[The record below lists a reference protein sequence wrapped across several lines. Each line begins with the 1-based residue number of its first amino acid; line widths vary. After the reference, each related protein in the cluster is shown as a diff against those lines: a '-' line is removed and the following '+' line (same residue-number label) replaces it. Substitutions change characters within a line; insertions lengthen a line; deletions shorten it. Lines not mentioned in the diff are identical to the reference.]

1 LKIYCFARGDTIL
14 MDDIFNILSET
25 EKDAERNSRR
35 AFIIQPGAIGDCVLT
50 LPLAESLKTHFGIG
64 TVLML
69 GRSPYIEYFPGRTC
83 IDSIRDLD
91 SIDLHRL
98 FVNHKEFELA
108 DGDPLIGVFSGFEQ
122 IITFLGEAGS
132 DFENNLIFTA
142 NCSNPVEVTT
152 LPLKPSSDYAG
163 HITKFHLETFLS
175 SLGPEAVNSEI
186 DLKKTYITPCKT
198 DLANGQKILSSA
210 GVDTKQKIAI
220 IHPGSGGKAK
230 RWHID
235 NFYMLAETL
244 REKKNSVVFILG
256 PAEMETFE
264 PKTIDALGAIAPL
277 LVDTPLT
284 ETFQAVSCAN
294 CFIGN
299 DSGVTHIAAAAGIP
313 TIACLAATSPA
324 HYHPV
329 GPNVS
334 VFQLDSGDFTSPCP
348 QKAREISRAVLK
360 ILTS

>member
-1 LKIYCFARGDTIL
+1 
-14 MDDIFNILSET
+14 MDDILNILSET
-25 EKDAERNSRR
+25 EDDARRNSRR
-35 AFIIQPGAIGDCVLT
+35 AVIIQPGAIGDCVLT

-64 TVLML
+64 TILML

-83 IDSIRDLD
+83 IDGIRDLD

-98 FVNHKEFELA
+98 FVNHREFELA
-108 DGDPLIGVFSGFEQ
+108 DGDSLIGVFSGFEQ
-122 IITFLGEAGS
+122 IITFLGQAGS

-152 LPLKPSSDYAG
+152 LQLKPGDNYAG
-163 HITKFHLETFLS
+163 HITKFHLDMFLS
-175 SLGPEAVNSEI
+175 SQASEAKTGEI

-210 GVDTKQKIAI
+210 GVDTKQKVAL
-220 IHPGSGGKAK
+220 IHPGSGSAAK
-230 RWHID
+230 NWHID
-235 NFYMLAETL
+235 NFYMVAETL
-244 REKKNSVVFILG
+244 REKKNSVVFMLG
-256 PAEMETFE
+256 PAEMETFK

-277 LVDTPLT
+277 LVDMSLT
-284 ETFQAVSCAN
+284 EAFQAISCAN

-299 DSGVTHIAAAAGIP
+299 DSGITHIAAATGIP
-313 TIACLAATSPA
+313 TIACWSATNPV

-334 VFQLDSGDFTSPCP
+334 VFQMDSDDFASPCP
-348 QKAREISRAVLK
+348 QKTDEASK
-360 ILTS
+360 IAIKLLTS